1 MDFTVGFGA
10 QLIIPAYAGSTRR
23 CRWLSCPGR
32 DHPRIR
38 GEHNQEDPHPR
49 RSRGSSPHTR
59 GAPTS
64 SHWPVTLSRI
74 IPAYAGS
81 TAPLVAGPLAPMG
94 SSPHTRGARGAEGV
108 DRAVGRIIPAY
119 AGSTGSTAVSGSATW
134 DHPRIRGEHS
144 HPTSKGLSSQ
154 GSSPH
159 TRGAPSTCR
168 FWRRRSRIIPAY
180 AGSTGST
187 CSAGRWLADHPRI
200 RGEHRD
206 AVAECERGHRIIPA
220 YAGSTMCGRRTA
232 GTSGDH
238 PRIRGE
244 HGLCDI
250 GPAATPGS
258 SPHTRG
264 APEDRR
270 RSGRRPR
277 IIPAYAGS
285 TRRRRRDPRWPWDH
299 PRIRGEHIRRLRQYL
314 PREGSSPHTRGARKK
329 ERMVADE
336 ARIIPAYAGSTLN
349 STGDIRFATDH
360 PRIRGEHNQEDPHPR
375 RSRGSSPHTRGA
387 RDDAP
392 QERTGCGIIPAYA
405 GSTDFLGDAFATV
418 GDHPR
423 IRGEHPSRSVGAG
436 WGGGSSP
443 HTRGARLISWCMRRG
458 PGIIPAYAGSTPS
471 PCYCG
476 AARPDHP
483 RIRGEHVGGYR

>member
-1 MDFTVGFGA
+1 MRV
-10 QLIIPAYAGSTRR
+10 
-23 CRWLSCPGR
+23 
-32 DHPRIR
+32 
-38 GEHNQEDPHPR
+38 
-49 RSRGSSPHTR
+49 
-59 GAPTS
+59 
-64 SHWPVTLSRI
+64 PVATW
-74 IPAYAGS
+74 
-81 TAPLVAGPLAPMG
+81 V
-94 SSPHTRGARGAEGV
+94 
-108 DRAVGRIIPAY
+108 RIIPAY
-119 AGSTGSTAVSGSATW
+119 AGSTGFLAVVHSPRA
-134 DHPRIRGEHS
+134 DHPRIRGEHNTHTLIGAS
-144 HPTSKGLSSQ
+144 NP

-159 TRGAPSTCR
+159 TRGAQVGGRPGIPVKGIIPAYAGSTTPHPGSPS
-168 FWRRRSRIIPAY
+168 RSTDHPRIRGEHGDQWGQDRVRVGSSPHTRGAQECEYLGQHVRGIIPAYAGSTTPPTPESSPTTDHPRIRGEHGSTAKMSGLRVGSSPHTRGAQHSQDAPVDVERIIPAY
-180 AGSTGST
+180 AGSTSCRRARVGGT
-187 CSAGRWLADHPRI
+187 RDHPRI

-285 TRRRRRDPRWPWDH
+285 T
-299 PRIRGEHIRRLRQYL
+299 
-314 PREGSSPHTRGARKK
+314 
-329 ERMVADE
+329 
-336 ARIIPAYAGSTLN
+336 LN

-360 PRIRGEHNQEDPHPR
+360 PRIRGEHAHTAEKTTILA
-375 RSRGSSPHTRGA
+375 GSSPHTRGA

-405 GSTDFLGDAFATV
+405 GSTY
-418 GDHPR
+418 
-423 IRGEHPSRSVGAG
+423 
-436 WGGGSSP
+436 
-443 HTRGARLISWCMRRG
+443 RR
-458 PGIIPAYAGSTPS
+458 
-471 PCYCG
+471 
-476 AARPDHP
+476 
-483 RIRGEHVGGYR
+483 